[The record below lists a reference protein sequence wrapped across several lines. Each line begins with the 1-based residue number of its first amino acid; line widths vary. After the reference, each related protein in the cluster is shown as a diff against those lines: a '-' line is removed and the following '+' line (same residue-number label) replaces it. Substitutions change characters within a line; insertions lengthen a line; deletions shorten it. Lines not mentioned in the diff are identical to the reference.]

1 MNRRCRLIAAAM
13 AALCLCSCATSYRP
27 LRGGKGFA
35 DSQIAPDQFLVSF
48 KGNGQTSLEL
58 AYDFLLLRATEVSL
72 QHGFP
77 YFAVMDVTNT
87 SSASRYTVRHQFYA
101 DYAPSREF
109 GPVGSY
115 DSPTGIVEVE
125 EPHIYFQPGA
135 TLLVKCFISKPD
147 KPFTYE
153 AAALGQ
159 SLRRKNKIR

>member
-1 MNRRCRLIAAAM
+1 MNLCCRLIAAAM
-13 AALCLCSCATSYRP
+13 AALCLCSCATPYRP
-27 LRGGKGFA
+27 LRAGKGFA

-48 KGNGQTSLEL
+48 KGNGQTSLER

-87 SSASRYTVRHQFYA
+87 SSASRYTVRQQFYTDSA
-101 DYAPSREF
+101 ATGF
-109 GPVGSY
+109 GPVESYGSRG
-115 DSPTGIVEVE
+115 GIVEVE

-135 TLLVKCFISKPD
+135 TLLVKCFTRKPD

-153 AAALGQ
+153 AAVLGQ
-159 SLRRKNKIR
+159 SLRRKNKMR